1 MDFSD
6 LPRLLIIFIGFI
18 VAGGINAVAG
28 GGTVF
33 SFSGLVGGG
42 LSSIVA
48 NATNAAALVPAS
60 VASTIAYREDLKKVL
75 RPLFILL
82 IPTILGSLVGA
93 SAVLITS
100 EQTFRR
106 LVPFLV
112 LFAVLVFAGRNF
124 VSRIGKR
131 KAQDTTQTDSNNIS
145 SMGYV
150 LGCAL
155 QFVIAAY
162 GGFFGAGIGILMLTS
177 FNVMGMR
184 DVHRM
189 NAIKTTL
196 ATFINGTAAVR
207 FFIDGKIDLPIAL
220 LGAVGSAIGGYAI
233 ARIAKRI
240 PQQTL
245 RVVIVCAGLIVS
257 AWMFWR
263 FWL

>member
-1 MDFSD
+1 MDLSD
-6 LPRLLIIFIGFI
+6 LSRYLVIFIGFI

-33 SFSGLVGGG
+33 SFTGLLWGG
-42 LSSIVA
+42 LPAITA

-60 VASTIAYREDLKKVL
+60 ITSAIAYRDDLKKEL
-75 RPLFILL
+75 RPLFVLL
-82 IPTILGSLVGA
+82 IPTILGSLLGA
-93 SAVLITS
+93 VAVLITP
-100 EQTFRR
+100 EEAFRR
-106 LVPFLV
+106 IVPFLV
-112 LFAVLVFAGRNF
+112 LFAVLIFAGRNF

-131 KAQDTTQTDSNNIS
+131 KTQDATRTDTIS
-145 SMGYV
+145 STNYV
-150 LGCAL
+150 LGCIL
-155 QFVIAAY
+155 QFLISFY

-196 ATFINGTAAVR
+196 AAFINGTAAVR
-207 FFIDGKIDLPIAL
+207 FLMDGKIDLPIAL
-220 LGAVGSAIGGYAI
+220 LGAVGSAIGGYVLAKL
-233 ARIAKRI
+233 AKRI

-245 RVVIVCAGLIVS
+245 RIVIVCAGLVVS

>member
-6 LPRLLIIFIGFI
+6 LPRLIVIFIGFI
-18 VAGGINAVAG
+18 VAGSINAVAG

-33 SFSGLVGGG
+33 SFSGLLAGG

-60 VASTIAYREDLKKVL
+60 ITSTIAYRDDLKKGL
-75 RPLFILL
+75 RPLSILL
-82 IPTILGSLVGA
+82 IPTILGSLLGA
-93 SAVLITS
+93 NAVLITS

-106 LVPFLV
+106 IVPFLV

-131 KAQDTTQTDSNNIS
+131 NTQDAIRTDGNTINAT
-145 SMGYV
+145 GYV
-150 LGCAL
+150 LGCLL

-207 FFIDGKIDLPIAL
+207 FFLDGKIDLPVAL
-220 LGAVGSAIGGYAI
+220 LGAVASAIGGYAI
-233 ARIAKRI
+233 ALVAKRI

-245 RVVIVCAGLIVS
+245 RVVIVCAGLVVS

>member
-6 LPRLLIIFIGFI
+6 LPRYLVIFIGFI

-33 SFSGLVGGG
+33 SFSGLLAGG

-60 VASTIAYREDLKKVL
+60 VASTFAYREDLKKVL
-75 RPLFILL
+75 RPLLILL
-82 IPTILGSLVGA
+82 IPTILGSLLGA
-93 SAVLITS
+93 NAVLITS

-106 LVPFLV
+106 IVPFLV

-124 VSRIGKR
+124 VSKLGRRAEDGG
-131 KAQDTTQTDSNNIS
+131 IS
-145 SMGYV
+145 TNSYV
-150 LGCAL
+150 LGCIL
-155 QFVIAAY
+155 QFIISAY

-207 FFIDGKIDLPIAL
+207 FFFDGKIDLPVAL
-220 LGAVGSAIGGYAI
+220 LGAVASAIGGYAI
-233 ARIAKRI
+233 ALVAKRI

-245 RVVIVCAGLIVS
+245 RVVIVCAGLVVS